1 MLTWSITALFP
12 HRSQVSVYLGIAALG
27 QLGQQSYLTRNLTA
41 LLALLIYDYF
51 ITLPLEISE
60 IWNSRFTAAKL
71 FYFLNRYG
79 VIAFYCVNCVLCTL
93 QTQNILVRSFYSS
106 CMDSDNSSRRESNVK
121 SITFAHHHIAARS
134 SFTRHTFSKKSLIPA
149 TSVGKPIQYNEK
161 LLIYS

>member
-1 MLTWSITALFP
+1 MVYNCSVPASQSSLSIFKFCRA
-12 HRSQVSVYLGIAALG
+12 RSARSTESFDKK
-27 QLGQQSYLTRNLTA
+27 SYC

-79 VIAFYCVNCVLCTL
+79 VIAFYCVNCVLDSL

-121 SITFAHHHIAARS
+121 SITFAHHHIVARS
-134 SFTRHTFSKKSLIPA
+134 SFTRHTLSKKSLILA